1 MQDHVIFREI
11 ISRLSF
17 PGITSADVQKI
28 KIQVAKK
35 YGLSE
40 IPKNSVILAAASDDE
55 FESMRLI
62 LQVKPTRTLSGVA
75 P

>member
-1 MQDHVIFREI
+1 MQDIDIFREI

-17 PGITSADVQKI
+17 PGITSSDVQKV

-40 IPKNSVILAAASDDE
+40 IPKNSVILAAAN
-55 FESMRLI
+55 
-62 LQVKPTRTLSGVA
+62 
-75 P
+75 